1 MCLLITGQSAKVR
14 STLLD
19 TTGLI
24 ADIFTSNPDG
34 LGVMYVNRHGLQRI
48 KSLPKNATEAREFI
62 ERLPDDDRQLA
73 LHWRWK
79 THGDIDM
86 ENCHPYDIEAG
97 VSAMMHNGVLHTGNK
112 ADLTKSD
119 TWHFAWGYLA
129 GSTPDT
135 LHDPNFAFLLGEF
148 IGDNRFAIMS
158 ADGRLTVVNQDQG
171 IDHGEVWF
179 SNTYAWSPELLI
191 PGYRSTRYKVWSGFS
206 VAGHDEFDAWD
217 DYSLSRTGATAGKT
231 KASGGLETLT
241 PTTQRDVQV
250 NSKTS
255 PFYGW
260 TLGEVFDDVDRCM
273 ADYDAGGLAEA
284 IKDMPCS
291 VLGYIARNYETSEWH
306 QATADTMGAEAFA
319 LRELL
324 LEALDAP
331 CGSLVTFMEFVEL
344 VCYGTI
350 KAMKVAES
358 LLYYCNADKDD
369 GETLFSDEVPPTD
382 FAAHPAVEETK
393 AVEEL
398 KPTAQELQLELTL
411 DDMTA
416 WGVTEAPDYVG

>member
-24 ADIFTSNPDG
+24 ADIFSSNPDG
-34 LGVMYVNRHGLQRI
+34 LGVMYVNRRGLQRT
-48 KSLPKNATEAREFI
+48 KSLPKNAAEAREFI

-97 VSAMMHNGVLHTGNK
+97 VSAMMHNGILHTGNK
-112 ADLTKSD
+112 ADPTKSD
-119 TWHFAWGYLA
+119 TWHFTRGYLA

-148 IGDNRFAIMS
+148 IGDNRFAIMT

-217 DYSLSRTGATAGKT
+217 DYVLSRTGVTPS
-231 KASGGLETLT
+231 KAKAKDGDGLETLT

-273 ADYDAGGLAEA
+273 ADYDTGGLAEA

-306 QATADTMGAEAFA
+306 QATLDTMGSAEFE
-319 LRELL
+319 LRQLI

-331 CGSLVTFMEFVEL
+331 NGSIVTFMEFVEL
-344 VCYGTI
+344 VRDGTI
-350 KAMKVAES
+350 KSMKVAES
-358 LLYYCNADKDD
+358 LLYYCNVDKDKC
-369 GETLFSDEVPPTD
+369 ETLFSDELPET
-382 FAAHPAVEETK
+382 HPAV
-393 AVEEL
+393 
-398 KPTAQELQLELTL
+398 TAAAAEHQSSGQELQLELML

-416 WGVTEAPDYVG
+416 GGSTEAPDYVG

>member
-24 ADIFTSNPDG
+24 ADIFGSNPDG
-34 LGVMYVNRHGLQRI
+34 LGVMYVNSRGLQRI
-48 KSLPKNATEAREFI
+48 KSLPKDAVEAREFI

-79 THGDIDM
+79 THGHIDM

-112 ADLTKSD
+112 ADATKSD
-119 TWHFAWGYLA
+119 TWHFARGYLA

-148 IGDNRFAIMS
+148 IGDNRFAIMT
-158 ADGRLTVVNQDQG
+158 ADGRLTVVNQEQG
-171 IDHGEVWF
+171 IEHGDVWF

-191 PGYRSTRYKVWSGFS
+191 PGYRSTRYKAWSGFS
-206 VAGHDEFDAWD
+206 VTGHDEFDAWD
-217 DYSLSRTGATAGKT
+217 DYYQTRNGSTDTSIA
-231 KASGGLETLT
+231 KAANSLT
-241 PTTQRDVQV
+241 PATQRDVQV

-255 PFYGW
+255 PYYGW
-260 TLGEVFDDVDRCM
+260 TLGEVFDDIDKCM
-273 ADYDAGGLAEA
+273 VDYDLQNLADA
-284 IKDMPCS
+284 IKDMPCT
-291 VLGYIARNYETSEWH
+291 VLGYIARNYETFEWN

-324 LEALDAP
+324 LEALDTP
-331 CGSLVTFMEFVEL
+331 CGSLATFLEFVEL
-344 VCYGTI
+344 VRDGTI
-350 KAMKVAES
+350 KAAKVAES

-369 GETLFSDEVPPTD
+369 VETLFSDEVPPTD

-416 WGVTEAPDYVG
+416 CGVTEAPDYVG

>member
-24 ADIFTSNPDG
+24 ADIFSSNPDG
-34 LGVMYVNRHGLQRI
+34 LGVMYVNSLGLQRI
-48 KSLPKNATEAREFI
+48 KSLPKDAVEAREFI

-79 THGDIDM
+79 THGHIDM

-112 ADLTKSD
+112 ADVTKSD
-119 TWHFAWGYLA
+119 TWHFARGYLA

-148 IGDNRFAIMS
+148 IGDNRFAIMT
-158 ADGRLTVVNQDQG
+158 ADGRLTVVNQEQG
-171 IDHGEVWF
+171 IEHGDVWF

-191 PGYRSTRYKVWSGFS
+191 PGYRNYRGYKGWSGFS
-206 VAGHDEFDAWD
+206 VSAHDEFDAWD
-217 DYSLSRTGATAGKT
+217 DYYQTRNGSADTSIA
-231 KASGGLETLT
+231 KAANSLT
-241 PTTQRDVQV
+241 PVTQRDVQV

-255 PFYGW
+255 PYYGW
-260 TLGEVFDDVDRCM
+260 TLGEVFDDIDKCM
-273 ADYDAGGLAEA
+273 VDYDVQNLADA
-284 IKDMPCS
+284 IKDMPCT

-319 LRELL
+319 LRGLL
-324 LEALDAP
+324 LEALDTP

-344 VCYGTI
+344 VRDGTI
-350 KAMKVAES
+350 KAAKVAES

-369 GETLFSDEVPPTD
+369 VETLFSDEVPET
-382 FAAHPAVEETK
+382 HPAVTAAEAAK
-393 AVEEL
+393 AADEL
-398 KPTAQELQLELTL
+398 KPTGQELQLELML

-416 WGVTEAPDYVG
+416 GGVTEAPDYVG